1 MNAYAAQDAQEERRL
16 EHAAWQDAEDMEV
29 SELATDAFNKLPQ
42 RLLDEVSE
50 ELQNEIWNSLYG
62 VTAEI
67 RDHYAAIY
75 QQRL

>member
-1 MNAYAAQDAQEERRL
+1 MNAYAAQD
-16 EHAAWQDAEDMEV
+16 EDLEV
-29 SELATDAFNKLPQ
+29 SERATDAFNKLPQ
-42 RLLDEVSE
+42 RLLDKVSE

-75 QQRL
+75 QRNL

>member
-16 EHAAWQDAEDMEV
+16 EHAAWQDATDTEV
-29 SELATDAFNKLPQ
+29 SELTTDAFNKLPQ

-50 ELQNEIWNSLYG
+50 ELQKEIWSSLYG

-75 QQRL
+75 QRNL

>member
-16 EHAAWQDAEDMEV
+16 EHAAWQDATDTEV
-29 SELATDAFNKLPQ
+29 SERATDAFNKLPQ

-50 ELQNEIWNSLYG
+50 DLQEEIWKSLYG

-75 QQRL
+75 QRNL

>member
-29 SELATDAFNKLPQ
+29 SERATDAFNRLPQ

-62 VTAEI
+62 VTVEI

-75 QQRL
+75 QQNL